1 MVPGKDGLEL
11 ETVIQFGGHGDGY
24 VDQFAKYCD
33 IFINLAQHFYLRRNN
48 RSEKGTSKKT
58 KIEENEMV

>member
-1 MVPGKDGLEL
+1 MIPVQKWIGTGNR
-11 ETVIQFGGHGDGY
+11 IQFGGHGDGY
-24 VDQFAKYCD
+24 ADQFAKYCD